1 MLRRIWALLHK
12 EFIQTLR
19 DRRTLLIQIG
29 LPIVQLFIFGYAIRT
44 NVEHV
49 PTAVADQ
56 SLDPASRAYV
66 QSMVVS
72 GYFDVIA
79 YVPSQEE
86 VIRAIDEG
94 RAQAG
99 IVIPP
104 GFQASVT
111 RGEAQA
117 LLLVDGSDVFTS
129 QTAYRSI
136 TAIAG
141 EHSTDLM
148 IAQLQRAGQLRGE
161 QRILPIDTRVRILYN
176 PNLDDLWFLIPGMVA
191 TILQTQTVS
200 LTAASVVRE
209 REAGTMEQLLVTPIK
224 PGELM
229 LGKIAP
235 NIVISM
241 LNMLTILAVGIFWF
255 EVPFQGDFWL
265 FLWLSFMYL
274 FSGLGLGLLV
284 STVSQNQ
291 KQTQQTAMLIM
302 LVGLVLGG
310 FMFPR
315 YLQPTWVRII
325 GNLFPL
331 TYFIPIARGIV
342 TKGVGLS
349 YIWEQVIA
357 LLVYVVLVM
366 LLSIRAFRQNLD

>member
-29 LPIVQLFIFGYAIRT
+29 LPIAQLFIFGYAIRT

-66 QSMVVS
+66 RSMVVS

-79 YVPSQEE
+79 YLPSQEE

-104 GFQASVT
+104 GFQASVA

-141 EHSTDLM
+141 EHSTGLM

-161 QRILPIDTRVRILYN
+161 ERILPIDTRVRILYN

-191 TILQTQTVS
+191 TILQTQTIS

-241 LNMLTILAVGIFWF
+241 FNMLTILAVGIFWF
-255 EVPFQGDFWL
+255 KVPFQGDFWL

-357 LLVYVVLVM
+357 LLVYVVLVI
-366 LLSIRAFRQNLD
+366 LLSIRAFRQDLD

>member
-29 LPIVQLFIFGYAIRT
+29 LPIVQLFIFGYAIRM

-56 SLDPASRAYV
+56 SLDSASRAYV

-79 YVPSQEE
+79 YLPSQEE

-141 EHSTDLM
+141 EHSSDLM
-148 IAQLQRAGQLRGE
+148 IAQLQREGQVRGE
-161 QRILPIDTRVRILYN
+161 ERILPIDARVRILYN

-191 TILQTQTVS
+191 TILQTQTIS

-209 REAGTMEQLLVTPIK
+209 REAGTIEQLLVTPIK

-241 LNMLTILAVGIFWF
+241 FNMLTILAVGIFWF

-274 FSGLGLGLLV
+274 FSGLGLGLLI

-291 KQTQQTAMLIM
+291 KQTQQTATLIM

-342 TKGVGLS
+342 TKGVGLG

-357 LLVYVVLVM
+357 LLIYVVLVM
-366 LLSIRAFRQNLD
+366 SLSIRAFRQKLD

>member
-1 MLRRIWALLHK
+1 
-12 EFIQTLR
+12 
-19 DRRTLLIQIG
+19 
-29 LPIVQLFIFGYAIRT
+29 
-44 NVEHV
+44 
-49 PTAVADQ
+49 
-56 SLDPASRAYV
+56 
-66 QSMVVS
+66 VV
-72 GYFDVIA
+72 A
-79 YVPSQEE
+79 YVPSEEE

-104 GFQASVT
+104 GFQARVS
-111 RGEAQA
+111 RGDAQA

-136 TAIAG
+136 TAIASQHAT
-141 EHSTDLM
+141 ELM
-148 IAQLQRAGQLRGE
+148 VAGLERAGRLRGE
-161 QRILPIDTRVRILYN
+161 FRLLPIDTRARILYN

-191 TILQTQTVS
+191 TILQTQTIT

-209 REAGTMEQLLVTPIK
+209 REAGTMEQLLVTPIRA
-224 PGELM
+224 GELM

-235 NIVISM
+235 NIVISIF
-241 LNMLTILAVGIFWF
+241 NMLTILAVGIYWF
-255 EVPFQGDFWL
+255 EVPFQGSFWL
-265 FLWLSFMYL
+265 LAWLSFMYV

-284 STVSQNQ
+284 STISQNQ

-349 YIWEQVIA
+349 YIWEQVVA
-357 LLVYVVLVM
+357 LAVYVVAVM
-366 LLSIRAFRQNLD
+366 LLSICAFRRDLD

>member
-66 QSMVVS
+66 RSMVVS

-79 YVPSQEE
+79 YLPSQEE

-209 REAGTMEQLLVTPIK
+209 REAGTMEQLLVTPIR

-265 FLWLSFMYL
+265 FLWLSFMYI

>member
-79 YVPSQEE
+79 YLPSQEE

-176 PNLDDLWFLIPGMVA
+176 PNLDDLWFLIPGIVA

-209 REAGTMEQLLVTPIK
+209 REAGTMEQLLVTPIR

>member
-29 LPIVQLFIFGYAIRT
+29 LPIVQLFIFGYAIRM

-56 SLDPASRAYV
+56 SLDSASRAYV

-79 YVPSQEE
+79 YLPSQEE

-141 EHSTDLM
+141 EHSTGLM

-176 PNLDDLWFLIPGMVA
+176 
-191 TILQTQTVS
+191 
-200 LTAASVVRE
+200 
-209 REAGTMEQLLVTPIK
+209 
-224 PGELM
+224 
-229 LGKIAP
+229 
-235 NIVISM
+235 
-241 LNMLTILAVGIFWF
+241 
-255 EVPFQGDFWL
+255 
-265 FLWLSFMYL
+265 
-274 FSGLGLGLLV
+274 
-284 STVSQNQ
+284 
-291 KQTQQTAMLIM
+291 
-302 LVGLVLGG
+302 
-310 FMFPR
+310 
-315 YLQPTWVRII
+315 
-325 GNLFPL
+325 
-331 TYFIPIARGIV
+331 
-342 TKGVGLS
+342 
-349 YIWEQVIA
+349 
-357 LLVYVVLVM
+357 
-366 LLSIRAFRQNLD
+366 

>member
-1 MLRRIWALLHK
+1 MFRRIWAMLHK

-19 DRRTLLIQIG
+19 DRRTLAIQIG
-29 LPIVQLFIFGYAIRT
+29 LPIAQLFIFGYAIRM

-72 GYFDVIA
+72 GYFDVVT
-79 YVPSQEE
+79 YVSSEEE

-104 GFQASVT
+104 GFQASVS

-141 EHSTDLM
+141 QHSTDLM
-148 IAQLQRAGQLRGE
+148 IAQLQRAGRLRSE
-161 QRILPIDTRVRILYN
+161 ERILPIDVRARILYN

-191 TILQTQTVS
+191 TILQTQTIS

-235 NIVISM
+235 NIVISI
-241 LNMLTILAVGIFWF
+241 LNMLTILAVGILWF

-265 FLWLSFMYL
+265 FAWLSFMYV

-315 YLQPTWVRII
+315 YLQPAWVRVI

-357 LLVYVVLVM
+357 LLIYVVLVM
-366 LLSIRAFRQNLD
+366 LLSIRAFRRDLD

>member
-79 YVPSQEE
+79 YLPSQEE

-141 EHSTDLM
+141 EHSTDLL

-209 REAGTMEQLLVTPIK
+209 REAGTMEQLLVTPIR

>member
-79 YVPSQEE
+79 YLPSQEE